1 MIIKYIR
8 NITNGFSGVTLNV
21 GPVGFNF
28 DRSDSCRV
36 YWSNK
41 NGELNE

>member
-36 YWSNK
+36 Y
-41 NGELNE
+41 